1 MLTSTTAQ
9 KMKFLIK
16 DFSSKNVQIFNGKL
30 HFLCSVYIIFNII
43 IFNIAKYYIL
53 LIFTYS
59 KFNYFQID
67 VNHFYA

>member
-9 KMKFLIK
+9 KMKFFIK
-16 DFSSKNVQIFNGKL
+16 DFSSKSVQNLNKKTS
-30 HFLCSVYIIFNII
+30 FLCSVYIIFNII
-43 IFNIAKYYIL
+43 IFNIVKYYNL

-67 VNHFYA
+67 VNHFYT